1 MSGYL
6 IALAALFFVVLFSQ
20 FGHRLPA
27 RRGLIWWLVAAFL
40 FISAVNPYLWRPLV
54 DLLGI
59 EVISNFVLSVMMMFL
74 FFQMVEQQAEN
85 LRFSR
90 QITELSSSAAAREF
104 PALTAVQTLVVL
116 PCRNEAEALPAV
128 LSRLVPLTSAHP
140 GVEFCVVNDGSTDE
154 THQVLQR
161 LAPGRFVNHPS
172 NVGVSGGLLTGFKV
186 AQQLGAAFVVQC
198 DADGQHPVESVAR
211 FVEEARSRGADLL
224 IGSRLLAGAEGGAKP
239 GSLRRTGATVIRAV
253 LRLYGR
259 SAAVTDPTSGFR
271 VYSQRA
277 IALLRRNLPDEYPE
291 PESIALCA
299 LAGLSIQETA
309 TPMEPRRSGRSS
321 LSGLAGPRYVAK
333 VCTALIGL
341 RLRSLFRRSLV

>member
-1 MSGYL
+1 MSPYL

-40 FISAVNPYLWRPLV
+40 FVSAVNPYLWRPLV
-54 DLLGI
+54 SFLGI

-90 QITELSSSAAAREF
+90 QITELTSSAAAREF
-104 PALTAVQTLVVL
+104 PPLPGVQSLVVL
-116 PCRNEAEALPAV
+116 PCRNEVEALPAV
-128 LSRLVPLTSAHP
+128 LGRLQTLSAAHP
-140 GVEFCVVNDGSTDE
+140 GLEYCVVNDGSLDGTLG
-154 THQVLQR
+154 VLQR
-161 LAPGRFVNHPS
+161 LAPARFVTHPS

-186 AQQLGAAFVVQC
+186 AQQLGALYVVQC
-198 DADGQHPVESVAR
+198 DADGQHPVEQIAR
-211 FVEEARSRGADLL
+211 LVQEAQARNADLL
-224 IGSRLLAGAEGGAKP
+224 IGSRLLPGAEGGARP
-239 GSLRRTGATVIRAV
+239 ESLRRTGAMVIRAV

-259 SAAVTDPTSGFR
+259 SAAVSDPTSGFR

-277 IALLRRNLPDEYPE
+277 ITVLRGNLPDEYPE

-299 LAGLSIQETA
+299 LVGLSIQETA
-309 TPMEPRRSGRSS
+309 TPMEPRRTGTSS
-321 LSGLAGPRYVAK
+321 LVGLAGPRYVAK

-341 RLRSLFRRSLV
+341 RLRSLFRPRS